1 KRTEFGGEKGLLL
14 PILNG
19 DISTFIPIAQ
29 ETRYVGNVEFVRYGG
44 QSTWVSKRYIAGKVL
59 ITTVNNQAT
68 TRFMLD
74 DHLGSTHV
82 IADASGKKEQVMS
95 FDVFGA
101 RRNATTWARDF
112 SDQNKFTSK
121 LTLRG
126 YTGHEQMDE
135 VGLVHMGGRIY
146 DPILGRF
153 LQADPMVQAPN
164 NIQNL
169 NRYSYV
175 MNNPLN
181 KTDPSGYIF
190 ATIAI
195 WALNAAISQGIITGV
210 TATVL
215 SGLLT
220 AYSYYGYAKLAVGII
235 QAANQGGTAL
245 ANFAGGWAKGFAK
258 GQAVTC
264 MLNMAAGGG
273 CIDGLETKEQG
284 NAETDGQKK
293 GIKKGGKNEDG
304 LSSPEHRRGLSDK
317 EWETT
322 QKDIK
327 TNIKNAKNMIKAL
340 QDPTSSDY
348 SRIAYNYGYNT
359 RIGMDADAF
368 SSVAESLAKDLKGM
382 ISKLESMG
390 RDDFY
395 HYVTGGSDFA
405 EAGSTQIGLSN
416 NYFKSNLRYGDV
428 PQTTII
434 HEVSHMPSFGYKH
447 EFGGSTSFGST
458 ASDLVD
464 LNQIGHKTFSP
475 AQRVNVRAHLRYN
488 PYVLEHSMMG
498 VNYIDK

>member
-1 KRTEFGGEKGLLL
+1 
-14 PILNG
+14 
-19 DISTFIPIAQ
+19 
-29 ETRYVGNVEFVRYGG
+29 
-44 QSTWVSKRYIAGKVL
+44 
-59 ITTVNNQAT
+59 
-68 TRFMLD
+68 RFMLD

-135 VGLVHMGGRIY
+135 VGLVHMGGRVY

-153 LQADPMVQAPN
+153 LQADPMVQAPH

-175 MNNPLN
+175 VNNPLN

-190 ATIAI
+190 ATIAV

-273 CIDGLETKEQG
+273 CIDGLETKQQG
-284 NAETDGQKK
+284 SADTDGNPNPQKQRETEQTTEVK
-293 GIKKGGKNEDG
+293 DTRSASSTGPVKDLTEEQVNDINKTLSELQSKLDKKNNSGGF
-304 LSSPEHRRGLSDK
+304 
-317 EWETT
+317 
-322 QKDIK
+322 
-327 TNIKNAKNMIKAL
+327 
-340 QDPTSSDY
+340 
-348 SRIAYNYGYNT
+348 NT
-359 RIGMDADAF
+359 AEE
-368 SSVAESLAKDLKGM
+368 VAEWFHDNVHPLSEKYDMEIGAEIFKNDMVYNPKLGQVETKFYGGSIVTDFMHDSVTVSDSTFGNFKPFSDWHSHGFSNIGFTAGADTSTVTSGSMSVVFLSRGPSGGDVSLWSYK
-382 ISKLESMG
+382 
-390 RDDFY
+390 
-395 HYVTGGSDFA
+395 TGG
-405 EAGSTQIGLSN
+405 
-416 NYFKSNLRYGDV
+416 
-428 PQTTII
+428 TTTKLC
-434 HEVSHMPSFGYKH
+434 GKKC
-447 EFGGSTSFGST
+447 
-458 ASDLVD
+458 
-464 LNQIGHKTFSP
+464 N
-475 AQRVNVRAHLRYN
+475 
-488 PYVLEHSMMG
+488 
-498 VNYIDK
+498 